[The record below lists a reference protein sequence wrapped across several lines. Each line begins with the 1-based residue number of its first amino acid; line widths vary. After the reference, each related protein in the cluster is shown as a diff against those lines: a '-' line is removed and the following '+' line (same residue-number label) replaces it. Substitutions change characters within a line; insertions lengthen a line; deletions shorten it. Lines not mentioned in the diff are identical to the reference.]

1 MSFTFINQMEE
12 NVGLTLQYPYHMDYS
27 KCIMEH
33 PANTL
38 MPTALISG
46 SFQQVLRYAYREPF
60 AFYLT
65 DTDKDFYSRQEL
77 ELISRVITVEQQNI
91 ANGKELLDLELDDD
105 TINLILQYKNQNK
118 LTFEQAITKIL
129 EDIIAIHKQ

>member
-12 NVGLTLQYPYHMDYS
+12 NVGFTLQYPYHMDYS
-27 KCIMEH
+27 KCITENA
-33 PANTL
+33 ANAL

-77 ELISRVITVEQQNI
+77 ELLTRVISVEQQNI
-91 ANGKELLDLELDDD
+91 ANGKELLDLELDDEA
-105 TINLILQYKNQNK
+105 INVILQYKCK
-118 LTFEQAITKIL
+118 HHLTFEQAVTKIL
-129 EDIIAIHKQ
+129 EDIIAIHEQ

>member
-12 NVGLTLQYPYHMDYS
+12 NVGFTLQYPYHMDYS
-27 KCIMEH
+27 KCIMENT
-33 PANTL
+33 ANAL

-77 ELISRVITVEQQNI
+77 ELLTRVISTEQQNI
-91 ANGKELLDLELDDD
+91 ANGKELLDLELDDEAVD
-105 TINLILQYKNQNK
+105 VILQYKSKHN
-118 LTFEQAITKIL
+118 LTFEQAVTKIL
-129 EDIIAIHKQ
+129 EDIIAIHEQ

>member
-12 NVGLTLQYPYHMDYS
+12 NVGFTLQYPYHMDYS
-27 KCIMEH
+27 KCITEN
-33 PANTL
+33 AVNAL

-77 ELISRVITVEQQNI
+77 ELLTRVISVEQQNI
-91 ANGKELLDLELDDD
+91 ANGKELLDLELDDEA
-105 TINLILQYKNQNK
+105 INVILQYKCKNH
-118 LTFEQAITKIL
+118 LTFEQAVTKIL
-129 EDIIAIHKQ
+129 EDIIAIHEQ